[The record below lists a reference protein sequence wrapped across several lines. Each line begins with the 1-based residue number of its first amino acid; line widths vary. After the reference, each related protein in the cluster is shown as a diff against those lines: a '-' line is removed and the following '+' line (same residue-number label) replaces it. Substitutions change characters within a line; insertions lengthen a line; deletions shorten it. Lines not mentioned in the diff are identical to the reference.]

1 MMMRHNLNK
10 LFYPVI
16 FIILVML
23 NGCTPSPKYHG
34 QSRPSRSEEHVRE
47 AEHIRETPA
56 VMVDFRPPVE
66 NFSRN
71 RITSNYGVRK
81 HPEYNIMEFHRGIDI
96 KTAMG
101 ERIFASAAGT
111 VIFSGRQSGFGK
123 VVIIDHG
130 QRLFTVYA
138 HLSSIGV
145 NRGITVD
152 AGEPIGRAGDTGNAN
167 GVHLHF
173 EIRKEGKTLD
183 PLKYL

>member
-1 MMMRHNLNK
+1 M
-10 LFYPVI
+10 
-16 FIILVML
+16 
-23 NGCTPSPKYHG
+23 
-34 QSRPSRSEEHVRE
+34 
-47 AEHIRETPA
+47 
-56 VMVDFRPPVE
+56 
-66 NFSRN
+66 
-71 RITSNYGVRK
+71 RK

-101 ERIFASAAGT
+101 ERIFASAPGT

-145 NRGITVD
+145 NRGKTVD
-152 AGEPIGRAGDTGNAN
+152 AGDPIGRSGDTGNAN

-173 EIRKEGKTLD
+173 EIRKEGKTLN
-183 PLKYL
+183 PLNYL